1 MRVFLIAAVI
11 GLMSVQAHA
20 QMGGGGMGGG
30 GGGKHRGGGASAPAG
45 DTDKQKRMAK
55 EEAAA
60 KAAMDKIPDSK
71 EKYDPW
77 KIGK

>member
-1 MRVFLIAAVI
+1 MRVILIVAAAAVLLS
-11 GLMSVQAHA
+11 GPAHA
-20 QMGGGGMGGG
+20 QMKGRPSGDT
-30 GGGKHRGGGASAPAG
+30 GASSQSKGEDP
-45 DTDKQKRMAK
+45 QKRMAR

-60 KAAMDKIPDSK
+60 RAAMKNVPDSK

>member
-1 MRVFLIAAVI
+1 MRVVLMIAA
-11 GLMSVQAHA
+11 SVLLLSGQAHA
-20 QMGGGGMGGG
+20 Q
-30 GGGKHRGGGASAPAG
+30 GKGRPSG
-45 DTDKQKRMAK
+45 DMSGSSQPKGEDPQKRMAR

-60 KAAMDKIPDSK
+60 RAAMKNVPDSK

>member
-1 MRVFLIAAVI
+1 MRLVLIAAAAV
-11 GLMSVQAHA
+11 LVLSAQAHA
-20 QMGGGGMGGG
+20 Q
-30 GGGKHRGGGASAPAG
+30 GKRPSGVSEAAPAKG
-45 DTDKQKRMAK
+45 EDPRKRMAR

-60 KAAMDKIPDSK
+60 QAAMKNIPDSK

>member
-1 MRVFLIAAVI
+1 MRVVLVAAAA
-11 GLMSVQAHA
+11 LMLFSGQVHA
-20 QMGGGGMGGG
+20 QGKGRPSGDQSGGSQSTGED
-30 GGGKHRGGGASAPAG
+30 P
-45 DTDKQKRMAK
+45 QKRMAR

-60 KAAMDKIPDSK
+60 KAAMKNIPDSK